1 MNQYGLD
8 IQEKLEKILSEELA
22 KSIDAAILKS
32 LQSLERTRV
41 DSIRKVLEKIRAK
54 K

>member
-32 LQSLERTRV
+32 LGIDNSRV
-41 DSIRKVLEKIRAK
+41 GRIKKVLEKIRAK